1 MHVRTVVGPGTEPS
15 DVELAQLL
23 LLGQLNVMAEVAV
36 VPLLIEKH
44 HDVIIKCRMVR
55 TGRFFISQNTFIYL

>member
-1 MHVRTVVGPGTEPS
+1 MWSIVKDIMHVRTVVSSGTKPS

-36 VPLLIEKH
+36 VPL
-44 HDVIIKCRMVR
+44 VR
-55 TGRFFISQNTFIYL
+55 QKAILKSVCLCGV